1 MALRFGAILLLPINF
16 WGFFVTDK
24 PKKRGPGNPNMIKGA
39 PSVNPRGRAASRDY
53 LNRDID
59 HALREALNNE
69 AHGGAVGYMQ
79 KLAAEKPALFCGLLQ
94 KVMPSDIAAT
104 VQHTIIDLGAAMAEA
119 EARLAR
125 MQPVLEITPLH
136 VQPLDDQIANE
147 HRLTLQPVDNKEK
160 V

>member
-1 MALRFGAILLLPINF
+1 
-16 WGFFVTDK
+16 VTNK
-24 PKKRGPGNPNMIKGA
+24 PKKRGPGNPNMVKVG
-39 PSVNPRGRAASRDY
+39 PSLNPRGRAAGREF

-59 HALREALNNE
+59 NAIHQALNNE
-69 AHGGAVGYMQ
+69 DHGGAVGYMK

-94 KVMPSDIAAT
+94 KVMPNDIAAT

-125 MQPVLEITPLH
+125 MQPVLEITPSH
-136 VQPLDDQIANE
+136 VQPLDEQIANE
-147 HRLTLQPVDNKEK
+147 HLLTLQPVDNKEK